1 MKHFANSIKPLR
13 NNMLVEIKKAKRE
26 ATKLAKKLI
35 VGTPLE
41 NPIKA
46 LYDTL
51 NGHQPDKISTDIL
64 AVIKQSIG
72 PASNCVD
79 IGCHKGLFLRHIA
92 RLSPKGFHFAF
103 EPIPRLYRNLERE
116 FASARVRIFPYALSS
131 SAGVAKFHFN
141 QDNPAFSGLRRR
153 LYPSNDDRVTILE
166 VEMRTLDSVIPDDIS
181 IDLIK
186 LDVEGA
192 EWHVLRGSSQTIERA
207 RPTIVFEF
215 GTGSSEYYGTTP
227 DDIYEFLTHYGYRL
241 FTLSGFL
248 SRDRRLSRNEFK
260 TMYFENT
267 YYDFVALSDLRA
279 L

>member
-1 MKHFANSIKPLR
+1 MKPSH
-13 NNMLVEIKKAKRE
+13 NNMLFDMEKAKRE

-35 VGTPLE
+35 VGTALE
-41 NPIKA
+41 NPVKA

-51 NGHQPDKISTDIL
+51 SGHQPDKISTEIL
-64 AVIKQSIG
+64 EVIKQSIG

-116 FASARVRIFPYALSS
+116 FSSEHIRIFPYALSS

-153 LYPSNDDRVTILE
+153 LYPSDDDRVTILE
-166 VEMRTLDSVIPDDIS
+166 VEMRTLDSVIPSGVS

-192 EWHVLRGSSQTIERA
+192 EWDVLRGSSQTIERA
-207 RPTIVFEF
+207 HPTIVFEF

-227 DDIYEFLTHYGYRL
+227 DDIYAFLTHHGYRL

-248 SRDRRLSRNEFK
+248 SRDQRLSRDDFK

-267 YYDFVALSDLRA
+267 YYDFVALSNLRS